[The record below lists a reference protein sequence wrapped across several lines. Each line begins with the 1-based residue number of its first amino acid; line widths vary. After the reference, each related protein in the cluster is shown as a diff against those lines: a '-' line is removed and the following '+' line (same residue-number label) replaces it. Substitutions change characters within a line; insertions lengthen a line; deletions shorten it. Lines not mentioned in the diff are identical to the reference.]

1 MKNINLFI
9 KDNIGAVSTK
19 VSVAPKIPN
28 KKLNN
33 AVKAFNCEDNLN
45 SILAI
50 YDNTSFGSAKE
61 GLVFTGEKIIYKPSS
76 SEPTELH
83 FNDFESVE
91 YIENVTVSEKGKEKR
106 EEYIEIALSS
116 GKTVTLKDL
125 LSCNYKKLADILK
138 EAFSDFDEFEEENQ
152 IVTLAEMSEE
162 LKIAYVKVIIN
173 MTFADDGKVDE
184 KELAEILSLMTRLDL
199 STDSRFKLREYT
211 ISEAEQELLEQ
222 LLDTIDKEAGSHN
235 KSIKISLV
243 KDLISTFISA
253 NEGSYKDFSYKDFEF
268 LTANQSLFGVS
279 DEEIEFVVKTIMFDF
294 GMLDKDFTDAAF
306 IKGIKEL
313 TANAGAV
320 GVPLAAVY
328 LSGSVIGMSAAGMTS
343 GLAALGLGG
352 VLGFS
357 SMATGIGVAVLLG
370 VGAYKGVRHFTGA
383 NELDKTKRRVLML
396 NEMIKQIQA
405 TISLLVGDIN
415 YITIKLNEAFY
426 IFSLQDAQIKNL
438 ESSRITQDE
447 HINKLELS
455 RRTESA
461 KTKKLMYMMSQL
473 TGAGEVLNKKY
484 DTIQNR
490 ELRANCPEV
499 LDESKLKS
507 LTSEPVKKQ
516 YYTIVLK
523 YYEEQIVQEET
534 KNGETQNVKQLRR
547 KQGIPTKELEK
558 LASIFEVIG
567 YFKAADVLK
576 GAASDMTD
584 KAKRKITGFFSK

>member
-1 MKNINLFI
+1 MKNINAFI
-9 KDNIGAVSTK
+9 KENIGAVSK
-19 VSVAPKIPN
+19 NVFVAPEIPG

-33 AVKAFNCEDNLN
+33 AVKAFNCEDNLD

-91 YIENVTVSEKGKEKR
+91 YIENVTVNEKGKEKR
-106 EEYIEIALSS
+106 EEYIEITLSS

-125 LSCNYKKLADILK
+125 SSCNYKKLADLLK
-138 EAFSDFDEFEEENQ
+138 EAFYDFDEFEAENQ
-152 IVTLAEMSEE
+152 IVTTLAEMSEK

-173 MTFADDGKVDE
+173 MTFADDGEVDE
-184 KELAEILSLMTRLDL
+184 KELAEILLLMTRLDL

-211 ISEAEQELLEQ
+211 ISEAGQEPLEQ

-243 KDLISTFISA
+243 KDLINTFISA
-253 NEGSYKDFSYKDFEF
+253 NEASYKYFSYRNFEF
-268 LTANQSLFGVS
+268 LTANQSLFDVS
-279 DEEIEFVVKTIMFDF
+279 DKEIELAVQTIMLDF
-294 GMLDKDFTDAAF
+294 KMLDGDFTDAAF
-306 IKGIKEL
+306 KKGIKEL
-313 TANAGAV
+313 TASAGAV

-328 LSGSVIGMSAAGMTS
+328 LSGSVVGMSAAGMTS

-370 VGAYKGVRHFTGA
+370 VGAYKGIRYITSANTTTGR
-383 NELDKTKRRVLML
+383 ELML
-396 NEMIKQIQA
+396 HSVIEQTQA

-415 YITIKLNEAFY
+415 YITIKLNEAL
-426 IFSLQDAQIKNL
+426 SSRHSQQDAKI
-438 ESSRITQDE
+438 
-447 HINKLELS
+447 
-455 RRTESA
+455 
-461 KTKKLMYMMSQL
+461 KKLVLMMIVL
-473 TGAGEVLNKKY
+473 TGAGNQLNKKS
-484 DTIQNR
+484 DTIQNSVIISKYPS
-490 ELRANCPEV
+490 LKV

-507 LTSEPVKKQ
+507 LTSEQTKKQ
-516 YYTIVLK
+516 YYTIVLE
-523 YYEEQIVQEET
+523 YYEEQIVQEGT
-534 KNGETQNVKQLRR
+534 KDGEMQNVKQLRL
-547 KQGIPTKELEK
+547 KPEIPTKELEK
-558 LASIFEVIG
+558 LVSVFEVIG
-567 YFKAADVLK
+567 YFKAAAVLK

>member
-1 MKNINLFI
+1 MKNINVFI
-9 KDNIGAVSTK
+9 KDNIGAVSTD
-19 VSVAPKIPN
+19 VFVTPKIPD

-33 AVKAFNCEDNLN
+33 AVKAFNCEDNLD

-50 YDNTSFGSAKE
+50 YDNTLFGSAKE

-91 YIENVTVSEKGKEKR
+91 YIENVTVNEKGKEKR
-106 EEYIEIALSS
+106 EEYIEITLSS

-125 LSCNYKKLADILK
+125 SSCNYKQLAELLK
-138 EAFSDFDEFEEENQ
+138 EAFSDFDVFEAENQ
-152 IVTLAEMSEE
+152 IVTTLAEMSEK

-211 ISEAEQELLEQ
+211 ISEAGQEPLEQ

-253 NEGSYKDFSYKDFEF
+253 NEGSYKDFSYRDFEF

-294 GMLDKDFTDAAF
+294 GMLDEDFTDAAF

-328 LSGSVIGMSAAGMTS
+328 LSGSVVGMSAAGMTS

-352 VLGFS
+352 MLGFS

-370 VGAYKGVRHFTGA
+370 VGAYKGIRHITGA
-383 NELDKTKRRVLML
+383 NDKTTHRELML
-396 NEMIKQIQA
+396 HDVIEHTQA
-405 TISLLVGDIN
+405 TISLLVGDMN
-415 YITIKLNEAFY
+415 YITIKLNEA
-426 IFSLQDAQIKNL
+426 L
-438 ESSRITQDE
+438 SSHSPQE
-447 HINKLELS
+447 AKINKLVQ
-455 RRTESA
+455 
-461 KTKKLMYMMSQL
+461 MMTVL
-473 TGAGEVLNKKY
+473 TGAGNQLSKKS
-484 DTIQNR
+484 DTIQNSVIVSKYPS
-490 ELRANCPEV
+490 LKV

-507 LTSEPVKKQ
+507 LTHEPVKKQ
-516 YYTIVLK
+516 YYTIVLE
-523 YYEEQIVQEET
+523 YYEEQIVLEGT
-534 KNGETQNVKQLRR
+534 KDGETQNVKQLRL
-547 KQGIPTKELEK
+547 KQEIPTKELEK
-558 LASIFEVIG
+558 LANIFEMIG
-567 YFKAADVLK
+567 YFEAVAVLKGVTGDMADKAK
-576 GAASDMTD
+576 GAASEVTD